1 MKRRAMGTRFAT
13 ACTLISLVL
22 TGGIGGFFYAY
33 SVSVMP
39 GLDVSAPDHAVA
51 AMQGINRAVRNP
63 VFFVTF
69 FVTPV
74 VTLLSAALAWRAGCR
89 RAAGSIAV
97 AAIVYLLGAF
107 LPTAL
112 VHVPMNEALAIIDL
126 PAGTNEVQAVWSG
139 YSERWTAWN
148 HVRTA
153 ASGLSLILIGI
164 GLLGIGPHRIP
175 AAESSA

>member
-1 MKRRAMGTRFAT
+1 MKRRAMATRITT

-39 GLDVSAPDHAVA
+39 RLDASAPDHTVA

-69 FVTPV
+69 FVTPLA
-74 VTLLSAALAWRAGCR
+74 TLLSAALAWRAGCR
-89 RAAGSIAV
+89 GAAGSMAV

-107 LPTAL
+107 LPTAI
-112 VHVPMNEALAIIDL
+112 VHVPMNEALAGVDL
-126 PAGTNEVQAVWSG
+126 PAGTNEAQAVWSA

-148 HVRTA
+148 NVRTA

-164 GLLGIGPHRIP
+164 GLLGIGPRMIP
-175 AAESSA
+175 AAEPSA